1 MSSTQVNC
9 PLCNSSQTRY
19 HISCKDHLVSDETFD
34 LVQCTDCGLVF
45 TQNAPKPDEIGRYY
59 ESLNY
64 ISHSDTKKGLTAR
77 LYHLA
82 RQVMLPAK
90 RKTVQN
96 FTGKTTGTLLDY
108 GSGTGYFIRHMA
120 DYGWETQGIEI
131 DKGAREYAKEWT
143 HLPVD
148 SPETLAALP
157 DNHFDVITLWHV
169 LEHVHDLT
177 GTLSQFN
184 RILKNGGHL
193 VIALPNYT
201 STDAQHYKENWAA
214 YDVPRHLWHFAPK
227 TVKTILSDNGFQLD
241 ALKPLPLDAFYI
253 SMLSEK
259 YQGHSLALFRG
270 IIHGFQSWLKSLR
283 DQERSSSLTYIA
295 VKK

>member
-1 MSSTQVNC
+1 MPSPQAIC

-19 HISCKDHLVSDETFD
+19 YLNCKDHLVSDETFD
-34 LVQCTDCGLVF
+34 LVQCADCRLVF
-45 TQNAPKPDEIGRYY
+45 TQNAPAPDEISRYY
-59 ESLNY
+59 QSQNY

-77 LYHLA
+77 LYHMA

-96 FTGKTTGTLLDY
+96 FTGKNTGALLDY
-108 GSGTGYFIRHMA
+108 GSGTGYFIKHMS

-131 DKGAREYAKEWT
+131 DERAREYAKEWT

-148 SPETLAALP
+148 SPDVLASLP
-157 DNHFDVITLWHV
+157 DNHFDIITLWHV
-169 LEHVHDLT
+169 LEHIHDVKE
-177 GTLSQFN
+177 TLSQLH
-184 RILKNGGHL
+184 RVLKSDGHL

-201 STDAQHYKENWAA
+201 SPDAEHYKENWAA

-227 TVKTILSDNGFQLD
+227 TVRNVLSDNGFRLD
-241 ALKPLPLDAFYI
+241 SLKPLPLDAFYI

-259 YQGHSLALFRG
+259 YQEHSLPLLRG
-270 IIHGFQSWLKSLR
+270 IMMGFQSWLKSLPEP
-283 DQERSSSLTYIA
+283 ERSSSLTYIA
-295 VKK
+295 VKN